1 MRKIYKILFVLP
13 LLLNSCLSGYE
24 EINTNPLYPN
34 DEHKNTDGVAAGAY
48 FMEFEKRVIPTRSS
62 EGEGTDLPNR
72 YQVAINLAADNW
84 AGYMSPMNNKF
95 NGGANLLQIIL

>member
-34 DEHKNTDGVAAGAY
+34 DEHKNLNSAT
-48 FMEFEKRVIPTRSS
+48 
-62 EGEGTDLPNR
+62 
-72 YQVAINLAADNW
+72 
-84 AGYMSPMNNKF
+84 
-95 NGGANLLQIIL
+95 LL